1 MTKYERK
8 LQYMLNYY
16 QVEVNGEK
24 DEKMSKKEL
33 QRYLDRFNQVLD
45 YYMLH

>member
-33 QRYLDRFNQVLD
+33 QRYLYAIMGVNINT
-45 YYMLH
+45 